1 MGNCSSRSSSRSS
14 SRNCR
19 RSIAEAKVF
28 MACPLHL
35 ISSITKGGKD
45 CEKCGGGYVRHVPT
59 EPTSCG
65 AKVQLVRGI
74 RKVSEQRAK
83 LSADCS
89 STVIVISRLRERE
102 GDRDGGSARKRLRG
116 SGREKGRQLWDSL
129 GRRFI
134 SRLGHI
140 KYLLNPIFGLTREST
155 FATFASFTY
164 CLLVCL
170 SVWSVCYNY
179 Y

>member
-1 MGNCSSRSSSRSS
+1 MRH
-14 SRNCR
+14 
-19 RSIAEAKVF
+19 V
-28 MACPLHL
+28 P
-35 ISSITKGGKD
+35 
-45 CEKCGGGYVRHVPT
+45 HVPT

-89 STVIVISRLRERE
+89 STVIVISGLRERE
-102 GDRDGGSARKRLRG
+102 RERGDRDGGSARKRLRG
-116 SGREKGRQLWDSL
+116 SGREKERQLWDSL

-164 CLLVCL
+164 CLPVCL